1 MIKIATGKFAV
12 VSEVSKWDIT
22 VDQDSIEE
30 GTALTTTWT
39 PMDGGDPEISSVRA
53 GQYMLEDGRNILVD
67 ADGVVRMIFKQEKK
81 NKMSKLKELKQLFKQ
96 LFDFEEHLLA
106 EATLDNGSIIMWE
119 GDLVEGTAVFR
130 KPETE
135 GDDPLALEDGDYTLE
150 DGTTFSIAGGLVT
163 VVVAVAPDDEFNAAV
178 FEKKIMDA
186 MEAKLKEF
194 TESFSLEDL
203 FAAELKKQD
212 INTKF
217 TKLRTD
223 VSTIVDKMMDAMT
236 EFSKKGP
243 TQPNRKQ
250 PTDEAQR
257 AVSMV
262 QRLKEDKL
270 NNNK

>member
-1 MIKIATGKFAV
+1 MIKLVEGKFAV
-12 VSEVSKWDIT
+12 ISEVSKWDIT

-30 GTALTTTWT
+30 GVKLTTTWV
-39 PMDGGDPEISSVRA
+39 PHEGEPEISKLRA
-53 GQYMLEDGRNILVD
+53 GEFTLEDGRRILVD
-67 ADGVVRMIFKQEKK
+67 ADGVVRMIFKQEVKK

-96 LFDFEEHLLA
+96 LFDFDEHQLA
-106 EATLDNGSIIMWE
+106 EATLDTGAIIMWE

-130 KPETE
+130 KPENE
-135 GDDPLALEDGDYTLE
+135 EDDPLALEDGDYTLE

-163 VVVAVAPDDEFNAAV
+163 VVAVGGADDEFNAV
-178 FEKKIMDA
+178 DFEKKIMNAIDA
-186 MEAKLKEF
+186 KFKEF

-203 FAAELKKQD
+203 FAAEFKKQD

-236 EFSKKGP
+236 ELVKKGP

-250 PTDEAQR
+250 SSNIAQR
-257 AVSMV
+257 AVSMA

-270 NNNK
+270 K